1 MKKLLLLVS
10 CLILAA
16 CSASHNFVFK
26 EQTAVDTVTGL
37 VWTRS
42 ANLPGRQLVW
52 RGDENVYAF
61 IQKMNG
67 ENFSGYADWR
77 VPTKKEM
84 KDLMSFARGLGYDRD
99 KIETWPYGMLNKMG
113 FTDVRDYGYWTS
125 TRYSPDEMWIADFAT
140 GEVGPRKEAA
150 PYFLWPVR
158 GGR

>member
-10 CLILAA
+10 CLMLAA

-26 EQTAVDTVTGL
+26 EQAAVDTVTGL

-42 ANLPGRQLVW
+42 ANLPGKQLVW
-52 RGDENVYAF
+52 RGEENVYAF

-67 ENFSGYADWR
+67 ENYAGYADWR
-77 VPTKKEM
+77 VPSKKEM
-84 KDLMSFARGLGYDRD
+84 KDLLCYARGMGYERDRV
-99 KIETWPYGMLNKMG
+99 ETWPYAVLGKIG

-125 TRYSPDEMWIADFAT
+125 TRYSTDEMWIADFAT
-140 GEVGPRKEAA
+140 GEVSHRKEAN